1 MQPTMIRCTHCVKTI
16 SIKCGKT
23 SKTNTCWWNPFI
35 KNHVCLLNMND
46 HFQLLLQETEENQQ
60 EEIDHILNQEEFLK
74 KHFNQD
80 LLLDL
85 DQFL

>member
-1 MQPTMIRCTHCVKTI
+1 
-16 SIKCGKT
+16 
-23 SKTNTCWWNPFI
+23 
-35 KNHVCLLNMND
+35 MND

-60 EEIDHILNQEEFLK
+60 EEIDHILNQEELLK

>member
-1 MQPTMIRCTHCVKTI
+1 
-16 SIKCGKT
+16 
-23 SKTNTCWWNPFI
+23 
-35 KNHVCLLNMND
+35 MND

-60 EEIDHILNQEEFLK
+60 EEIDHILNQEELLK

-85 DQFL
+85 DQFLWPLMLTIFNIMI

>member
-1 MQPTMIRCTHCVKTI
+1 MIQ
-16 SIKCGKT
+16 
-23 SKTNTCWWNPFI
+23 
-35 KNHVCLLNMND
+35 NHFL
-46 HFQLLLQETEENQQ
+46 LLLQETEENQQ